1 MEAAFCQRLAS
12 RVRIVPCRGLPSLN
26 LGGGLERARSD
37 MSTAEEIMKPNLI
50 LLLTTI
56 GATIYMLL
64 LRRQLQ
70 AARLRGD
77 MYREISARLDRQ
89 VAELRQ
95 SL

>member
-1 MEAAFCQRLAS
+1 
-12 RVRIVPCRGLPSLN
+12 
-26 LGGGLERARSD
+26 
-37 MSTAEEIMKPNLI
+37 MKLNLI

-56 GATIYMLL
+56 GVTVYMLL

-77 MYREISARLDRQ
+77 MYREISARLDQQ

>member
-12 RVRIVPCRGLPSLN
+12 RVGLVPCRGLPSLN

>member
-1 MEAAFCQRLAS
+1 MP
-12 RVRIVPCRGLPSLN
+12 I
-26 LGGGLERARSD
+26 
-37 MSTAEEIMKPNLI
+37 AEEIMKLNLI

-56 GATIYMLL
+56 GVTVYMLL

-77 MYREISARLDRQ
+77 MYREISARLDQQ

>member
-1 MEAAFCQRLAS
+1 
-12 RVRIVPCRGLPSLN
+12 
-26 LGGGLERARSD
+26 

-56 GATIYMLL
+56 GATVYMLL

-77 MYREISARLDRQ
+77 MYREISVRLDRQ

>member
-1 MEAAFCQRLAS
+1 MP
-12 RVRIVPCRGLPSLN
+12 I
-26 LGGGLERARSD
+26 
-37 MSTAEEIMKPNLI
+37 AEEIMKLNLI

-56 GATIYMLL
+56 GVTVYMLL

-95 SL
+95 SR

>member
-1 MEAAFCQRLAS
+1 M
-12 RVRIVPCRGLPSLN
+12 P
-26 LGGGLERARSD
+26 
-37 MSTAEEIMKPNLI
+37 TAEEIMKLNLI
-50 LLLTTI
+50 LFLTTV
-56 GATIYMLL
+56 GATIYLLL

-95 SL
+95 SV